1 MTRLAAIALI
11 VAVAGFGCGG
21 DDSPEEFTRD
31 FVDVAVAYY
40 EHNGRAA
47 TIERYDGPDSMI
59 GSWYI
64 IVYDLE
70 TREQIANAFQPHLV
84 GRSRESLAFVEDRE
98 PLDWAT
104 DAAQDA
110 SDGEGGWIVRYEF
123 IDPTTGELAIKRTWY
138 ERSGSLMFASGWYQP
153 N

>member
-1 MTRLAAIALI
+1 M
-11 VAVAGFGCGG
+11 VGFGCGG
-21 DDSPEEFTRD
+21 DSSPEEFTLD

-59 GSWYI
+59 GPWYI

-70 TREQIANAFQPHLV
+70 TTEQIANAFQPHLV
-84 GRSRESLAFVEDRE
+84 GRPRESLAFVEDRE

-110 SDGEGGWIVRYEF
+110 SHGEGGWTVRYEF
-123 IDPTTGELAIKRTWY
+123 IHPATGELAIKRTWY
-138 ERSGSLMFASGWYQP
+138 KRSGSLMFASGWYQS